1 MPEETMQPCSDPL
14 AWICKK
20 FSCYYLDR
28 TCHFQ
33 LGQDLTQHAHLLNML
48 SMFSFPFLPD
58 LNFNPADLGLQQFL
72 MDCGTNL

>member
-1 MPEETMQPCSDPL
+1 MPEETMQVCSDPL

-48 SMFSFPFLPD
+48 SMFFFSS
-58 LNFNPADLGLQQFL
+58 
-72 MDCGTNL
+72 